1 MIEVYIDGA
10 CRGNGLDKGSPTG
23 ESSLGIAVYRNGKMV
38 GQFCRPLGQ
47 RTSNEAEYEA
57 LIHALFWCWSL
68 SALDPAFLSPLI
80 YTDSLTVYKQVQ
92 GEWNCKSKYLLPLL
106 ASVNKFR
113 ESGYNFSIQHVKR
126 RVVWE
131 ADALANMVLD
141 DVLEREHNAPK
152 K

>member
-1 MIEVYIDGA
+1 ME
-10 CRGNGLDKGSPTG
+10 KGSPTG

-38 GQFCRPLGQ
+38 GQYCRPLGQ

-80 YTDSLTVYKQVQ
+80 YTDSRVVYNQVQ
-92 GEWNCKSKYLLPLL
+92 GIWNCKSKYLLPLL
-106 ASVNKFR
+106 AAVEKFR
-113 ESGYNFSIQHVKR
+113 ESGFNFSLRHVNR
-126 RVVWE
+126 RMVWE
-131 ADALANMVLD
+131 ADALANMILD
-141 DVLEREHNAPK
+141 DVLDTGAKPHK